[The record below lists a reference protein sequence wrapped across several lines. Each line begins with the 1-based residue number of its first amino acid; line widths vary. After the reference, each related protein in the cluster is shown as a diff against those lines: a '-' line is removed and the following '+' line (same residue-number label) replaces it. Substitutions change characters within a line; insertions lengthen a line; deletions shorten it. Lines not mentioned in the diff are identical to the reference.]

1 LIITTTDRIEGKRV
15 VKVHGLAMANSV
27 RARHVGRDIMAAL
40 RNLVG
45 GEVAEY
51 SKLLADSRELAIQR
65 MIERAEGMGANAV
78 VGTRFITAG
87 IMGGASEILAYGTA
101 VEVEDEG

>member
-1 LIITTTDRIEGKRV
+1 MIITTTDRVEGMRV

-27 RARHVGRDIMAAL
+27 RARHVGRDIMAGL

-45 GEVAEY
+45 GEVGEY

-87 IMGGASEILAYGTA
+87 IMGGAAEILAYGTA
-101 VEVEDEG
+101 VELEEEG